1 MATPIPI
8 GFVNGG
14 EDFNL
19 GLQKGDKFG
28 DYNTYELDQLIPK
41 WELWEKSH
49 PEILK
54 QMLDEKNPYYAQ
66 NKKEYDTVQAWRKYK
81 SGGDEMSKA
90 VAAQVDQA
98 KSFRERLPLFRQQL
112 GYDVDVDA
120 SKQLASQMTD
130 INRNAN
136 RRGLLYSGLRA
147 NEARKAGVAAKA
159 QGNEKKIGVNKDL
172 SNISNE
178 LDQAVANTG
187 LKTAAQKQ
195 AEVNA
200 NLSDQQRKTID
211 ALKRR
216 NGDNAALGG
225 LIGAG
230 ASIVGE
236 ALA

>member
-1 MATPIPI
+1 MATPIPF

-19 GLQKGDKFG
+19 GLPKGDKFG

-41 WELWEKSH
+41 WDLWEKSH
-49 PEILK
+49 PEIIK

-66 NKKEYDTVQAWRKYK
+66 NKKEYDTVQQWKKYK

-90 VAAQVDQA
+90 VAAQAAQA
-98 KSFRERLPLFRQQL
+98 KSFRERLPIFRQQL

-147 NEARKAGVAAKA
+147 DEARRAGVAAKS
-159 QGNEKKIGVNKDL
+159 QSNEKKVGINKDL
-172 SNISNE
+172 TDISNN
-178 LDQAVANTG
+178 LDQSVANTG

-195 AEVNA
+195 AEANA
-200 NLSDQQRKTID
+200 KLSDQQRKTIA
-211 ALKRR
+211 ALERR
-216 NGDNAALGG
+216 NKGNSALDG
-225 LIGAG
+225 LFSAG
-230 ASIVGE
+230 ASIAAE